1 MQLSLRFSCLWLF
14 VALVT
19 VEVLAGDTDG
29 ATSIVIKLKEGGTQ
43 EDVNTIMQRHPQY
56 VIDKQ
61 FEIAGQVYYQLKID
75 NSKILSPLPILR
87 LGTGGST
94 TPTEIGDEEQVEF
107 SEVQTKTTFHLFK
120 AKPITDP
127 ELSGLWHLN
136 NDLKYSMNIAAVWA
150 DGYTGAGVTVAIVD
164 TFIQTNHTD
173 LGNMDVDNSYDF
185 YNDDSDPNPDDPTI
199 SHGTM
204 VAGIV
209 GATYGND
216 FCTVG
221 VAYNATLVAIGLLGE
236 TQESID
242 LSDAQVGRALAH
254 YSSDVSI
261 YVNSW
266 GPDTTSD
273 FHPAGSLAK
282 TALVSLATN
291 GRQGNGSIFVFAA
304 GNGGSDSNANAYL
317 QSSIYAISVASVEFD
332 AVSPSA
338 GFGANI
344 MTSAYGG
351 GVHYKALKSTVPYDE
366 CSETAGVGSSF
377 AAPVAAG
384 VIALMLEANNGL
396 TWRDV
401 QHIIIRGSN
410 ARGFKDEETKW
421 RRNKYGFMFNRKM
434 GFGLLDAKEVVGL
447 AKKWKTVPEQISCTV
462 LGPIGVNEN
471 VTSEASGKSAIRVGL
486 KDCGMRYLEHV
497 LVTVNVRYSAFR
509 GTVELELISP
519 GGTRI
524 QVQNERYNDA
534 VASPEEGSFEY
545 TYKVLHLWGESPQG
559 LWKLMY
565 KSVNPFVEVGL
576 DSWSLELYG
585 TKKSPGP
592 K

>member
-1 MQLSLRFSCLWLF
+1 MQLSLRFTCLWLF
-14 VALVT
+14 AAFVT
-19 VEVLAGDTDG
+19 VEVLTGDTDE
-29 ATSIVIKLKEGGTQ
+29 ASIVIKLKEGGTQ
-43 EDVNTIMQRHPQY
+43 DDVNTILQRHPQY
-56 VIDKQ
+56 VMDKQ

-87 LGTGGST
+87 LGTEGST
-94 TPTEIGDEEQVEF
+94 FPTEIGEEDQVEF
-107 SEVQTKTTFHLFK
+107 SEVQTKKTFHLFK

-136 NDLKYSMNIAAVWA
+136 NNLKYSMKIAAVWA

-185 YNDDSDPNPDDPTI
+185 YDDDSDPNPDDPTI

-221 VAYNATLVAIGLLGE
+221 VAYNATL
-236 TQESID
+236 
-242 LSDAQVGRALAH
+242 
-254 YSSDVSI
+254 
-261 YVNSW
+261 
-266 GPDTTSD
+266 
-273 FHPAGSLAK
+273 
-282 TALVSLATN
+282 

-332 AVSPSA
+332 EVSPSA

-351 GVHYKALKSTVPYDE
+351 GVHYKSLKSTVPYDE

-471 VTSEASGKSAIRVGL
+471 VTGEASGKSAIRVGL
-486 KDCGMRYLEHV
+486 KDCGMKFLEHV

-519 GGTRI
+519 GGTKI

-565 KSVNPFVEVGL
+565 KSVNPFVEG
-576 DSWSLELYG
+576 
-585 TKKSPGP
+585 
-592 K
+592 